1 MDMNAPRFQLNYSK
15 YGMFLGTFGL
25 VSSLLMFPSGIY
37 IGFFC
42 GFVGLVCLVIG
53 KRTQGRMRGQTL
65 GLVFCVLSLLAS
77 LLFFASLLSFY
88 TALNDPQYGP
98 RFTKIMLQLLEQN
111 GIPLDEFTRLMA
123 I

>member
-1 MDMNAPRFQLNYSK
+1 
-15 YGMFLGTFGL
+15 MFLGTFGL
-25 VSSLLMFPSGIY
+25 VSCLLMFPSGIY

-42 GFVGLVCLVIG
+42 GSVGFVCLMLG
-53 KRTQGRMRGQTL
+53 KRTQGRIQGQTL
-65 GLVFCVLSLLAS
+65 GLVLCVLSLLAS

-98 RFTKIMLQLLEQN
+98 RFTQIMLQLLEQN
-111 GIPLDEFTRLMA
+111 HIPLDEFTRLMS